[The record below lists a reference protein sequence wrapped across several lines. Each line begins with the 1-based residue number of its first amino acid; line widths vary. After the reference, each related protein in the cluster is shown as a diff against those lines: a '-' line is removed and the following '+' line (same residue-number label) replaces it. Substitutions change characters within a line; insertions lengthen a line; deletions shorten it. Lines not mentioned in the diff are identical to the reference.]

1 MRSRSNT
8 WINLATRGEFEMEA
22 VAVINGTEYAG
33 ITAPVIDRSL
43 FSSGTLSVGN
53 CVSASVDFTVMTTDT
68 IPKSA
73 QVIIKGRI
81 TDGTT
86 NSEWKNFGTFWI
98 NKRTTDD
105 DLITLECYDA
115 MMKANQNY
123 VDDTNPNDRLGW
135 PKSMQTCVSEIA
147 QRIGVQID
155 SRTTIK
161 TTAPYVVPYPAKL
174 TMMQVLGYIGGCH
187 GGNWIITP
195 DNKLRLVPLVSPPAD
210 SFDIIDYDYNPIET
224 EDGYKLVWQH
234 IQTQEV
240 VQQRAGGGLIHV
252 PVVIGSI
259 TTARQYTISRVTMTV
274 DTELGYTA
282 GDSTG
287 YELQIN
293 DNPYSCQAICD
304 DLLSELS
311 GISYAPFNISG
322 ACYDP
327 MAELGDWIIVGDKVR
342 GVLCAETATFDINYR
357 VEASAPGEDELNS
370 EYPYLTEI
378 QKLHNEDERLQKYTD
393 AAKVEIRSTI
403 EQTRT
408 SILLEVSETYA
419 TKTSQTTAINI
430 VNGQITAEVTR
441 ATGAESELS
450 GRITVN
456 ANNIALKVSQDSV
469 IASINASIEQDGS
482 SAVKIN
488 ANKVDLSGY
497 VTITG
502 LGTAGQTTIN
512 GSNITTGIIKDAGN
526 NTSFNLSTG
535 ALTMK
540 SGSINLGS
548 GNFTVDN
555 SGNVA
560 IKYGTINIGSDNF
573 KVDSSGNVTIKS
585 GTINIGSNNFIV
597 DSSGNVTIKS
607 GSINL
612 GSGKFTV
619 DNNGNV
625 AVTKGSINLG
635 SGAFTVDNNGN
646 VSVTKGAI
654 DIGNG
659 VFKVT
664 SAGAVTLTSGS
675 INIGNGNFVVSST
688 GTVTLKYG
696 SIDLGSGNFNV
707 SSTGVVTIKSGS
719 INLGSGNFI
728 ASSTGSVT
736 IKSGSINL
744 GSGNFVVTTAGKMTC
759 LDASIKG
766 SISTEDSSTGYKV
779 TIDDGEMLYYINS
792 TLVGVISSSH
802 QASYGTSNFYNML
815 YLEGKYATHLRG
827 PGSSYSNYIE
837 MRNNIMEIRT
847 YTLDLY
853 VNNEIKINS
862 ISTKTGTIWT
872 SGINWITVDN
882 GFITNWG

>member
-1 MRSRSNT
+1 MRDRSNT
-8 WINLATRGEFEMEA
+8 WISLATRGEFEMEA

-33 ITAPVIDRSL
+33 ITAPIIDRSL
-43 FSSGTLSVGN
+43 FSSDMLSVGS

-86 NSEWKNFGTFWI
+86 YSEWKNFGTFWI

-115 MMKANQNY
+115 MMKANQAY
-123 VDDTNPNDRLGW
+123 VDDTEENSRIGW

-161 TTAPYVVPYPAKL
+161 TTAPYVVPYPQKL
-174 TMMQVLGYIGGCH
+174 TMLQVLGYIGGCH

-210 SFDIIDYDYNPIET
+210 SFDIIDYDYNRIKT
-224 EDGYKLVWQH
+224 EEGYKLVWQH
-234 IQTQEV
+234 VQTQEV
-240 VQQRAGGGLIHV
+240 VTQRAGGGLIHV

-259 TTARQYTISRVTMTV
+259 TTARQYAISRVTMTV
-274 DTELGYTA
+274 DSELGYTA

-287 YELQIN
+287 YELEIN

-304 DLLSELS
+304 DLLTDLS
-311 GISYAPFNISG
+311 GIIYAPFSISG

-327 MAELGDWIIVGDKVR
+327 MAELGDWIIAGDKVR
-342 GVLCAETATFDINYR
+342 GVLCAETVTLDINYR
-357 VEASAPGEDELNS
+357 AEASAPGEDELNS

-378 QKLHNEDERLQKYTD
+378 QKLHNEDERLQRYTD
-393 AAKVEIRSTI
+393 AAKVEINSTI
-403 EQTRT
+403 SQTRT
-408 SILLEVSETYA
+408 NILLEVSETYA
-419 TKTSQTTAINI
+419 TQTSQTTAINL

-441 ATGAESELS
+441 ATSAESALS
-450 GRITVN
+450 SRIQVN
-456 ANNIALKVSQDSV
+456 ADNISLKVSADGV
-469 IASINASIEQDGS
+469 IASINASIEQSGG

-512 GSNITTGIIKDAGN
+512 GSNITTGIIQDAGG
-526 NTSFNLSTG
+526 NTTFNLSTG
-535 ALTMK
+535 ALTMT
-540 SGSINLGS
+540 SGSINLGN
-548 GNFTVDN
+548 GNFAVDT
-555 SGNVA
+555 SGNVT
-560 IKYGTINIGSDNF
+560 IKYGTINIGSNNF

-585 GTINIGSNNFIV
+585 GTINIGSGSFQV
-597 DSSGNVTIKS
+597 DSSGNVTITK

-619 DNNGNV
+619 DNNGNL
-625 AVTKGSINLG
+625 AITKGSINLG

-664 SAGAVTLTSGS
+664 SAGVVTLTSGS
-675 INIGNGNFVVSST
+675 INIGSGNFVVSST
-688 GTVTLKYG
+688 GSVTLKYG
-696 SIDLGSGNFNV
+696 SIDLGSGNFKV
-707 SSTGVVTIKSGS
+707 TSAGAVTIKSGS
-719 INLGSGNFI
+719 INLGSGNF
-728 ASSTGSVT
+728 TVT
-736 IKSGSINL
+736 SNGAL
-744 GSGNFVVTTAGKMTC
+744 TC
-759 LDASIKG
+759 NNASIKG
-766 SISTEDSSTGYKV
+766 SFSAEGTDSHSLTCKV
-779 TIDDGEMLYYINS
+779 VIDGGETRYYVQNS
-792 TLVGVISSSH
+792 LVGTVSSSH
-802 QASYGTSNFYNML
+802 QTSYGGSTFYNML
-815 YLEGKYATHLRG
+815 YLAGNYATHIEG
-827 PGSSYSNYIE
+827 PGGGYSNYIE
-837 MRNNIMEIRT
+837 LRSGIMELRT
-847 YTLDLY
+847 TTLDLY
-853 VNNEIKINS
+853 VNGSIKINS
-862 ISTKTGTIWT
+862 NQLPTGTIWDL
-872 SGINWITVDN
+872 SSISWITVNN